1 MNEVFNY
8 PWLDEKILNKF
19 NLSDKNYIE
28 IDNPPA
34 EENRFLQISLIPNLI
49 KNAQDNLR
57 YFSKFKLFEL
67 ARVFKPGQDKSFG
80 DDVLPEQPKM
90 LAGIIVS
97 KDDVFFEIKG
107 IIEKFSIFNFQFS
120 NNFQLNNLQFL
131 NKEKF
136 LGIFLDDREIGWLG
150 EMQDKIKNKNI
161 GLFEI
166 NFSKLCRNDALH
178 CSMLKYQQIPQFP
191 LIERDIAIEV
201 DWDVKWGDVSSAV
214 SKAMADENIIKNIIF
229 LSEFDLS
236 EKKSLA
242 FKVIYQADRTLKD
255 EDVKIIEN
263 KIIKL
268 LKKKFNAELRK

>member
-1 MNEVFNY
+1 
-8 PWLDEKILNKF
+8 
-19 NLSDKNYIE
+19 
-28 IDNPPA
+28 
-34 EENRFLQISLIPNLI
+34 
-49 KNAQDNLR
+49 
-57 YFSKFKLFEL
+57 
-67 ARVFKPGQDKSFG
+67 
-80 DDVLPEQPKM
+80 
-90 LAGIIVS
+90 
-97 KDDVFFEIKG
+97 
-107 IIEKFSIFNFQFS
+107 
-120 NNFQLNNLQFL
+120 
-131 NKEKF
+131 
-136 LGIFLDDREIGWLG
+136 
-150 EMQDKIKNKNI
+150 MQDKIKNKNI

-214 SKAMADENIIKNIIF
+214 SKAMADENVIKNIIF